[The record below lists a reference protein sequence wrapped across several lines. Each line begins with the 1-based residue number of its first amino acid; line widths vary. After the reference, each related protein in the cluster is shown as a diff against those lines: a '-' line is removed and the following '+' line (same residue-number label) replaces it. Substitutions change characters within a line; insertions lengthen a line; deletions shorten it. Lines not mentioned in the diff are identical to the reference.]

1 MRNLLIIVF
10 LLLSPS
16 VFADEKETSGFW
28 SKTDEFL
35 KKGANLI
42 SKKDKITGL
51 RSLNTT
57 SDKQAKKRG
66 IQSLNW
72 FVAEAKKQNAKVYK
86 SGEPEYE
93 RVKYILDRV
102 VQGSHYR
109 NEPNIRFEVI
119 NSKMV
124 NAYAFGGGNFLVFT
138 GLMNKATDDELAF
151 VIAHELAHNS
161 ASHNEE
167 KAHYMRMKD
176 VFGKK
181 PTNVQRTIFSNIMEQ
196 EADRIGIVYTALAGF
211 DPCASATYW
220 KKQFQGVEQYAFF
233 RTHPANP
240 QRASANSQM
249 CAVVKKHY
257 TRGQVNPNVEKI
269 LQCNELFCN
278 KSGKELKGG
287 KGGGV
292 VAVIEVLADTIQKNK
307 QAKEEQRKQEIEIAQ
322 ANKLLAQKRL
332 LTPPNINW
340 RDGWSLKYKGTI
352 NRHNQKSG
360 LNFGFTQNLSQG
372 IFYYNFNNKIE
383 QGNITFTGTNQH
395 GYWFNWNDKY
405 GQGNLQLREYTDG
418 SLKGIIYIDD
428 GTMLGKKLGE
438 FVGYK

>member
-1 MRNLLIIVF
+1 MKKFLISILFLF
-10 LLLSPS
+10 LLLGCKADGMNTIKNSLQKTDDYFKSLSEGTCDDCLLQKADNFFKEVNEGSRKSNQSQNTKTYDMGHGQKLTVDISKSTPS
-16 VFADEKETSGFW
+16 NSSSVVKVSEKKEVKEGKEELGFW
-28 SKTDEFL
+28 GKTDKFL
-35 KKGANLI
+35 KQGANLI

-86 SGEPEYE
+86 SGEPEYD

-109 NEPNIRFEVI
+109 NEPDIRFEVI

-167 KAHYMRMKD
+167 KEHYMRMKD

-220 KKQFQGVEQYAFF
+220 EKQKTNISSISYF
-233 RTHPANP
+233 RTHPSNP
-240 QRASANSQM
+240 QRAGANRKA
-249 CAVVKKHY
+249 CGIVKKYY
-257 TRGQVNPNVEKI
+257 TKGQVNPNVEKV
-269 LQCNELFCN
+269 LQCNELCCN

-287 KGGGV
+287 EGGGV
-292 VAVIEVLADTIQKNK
+292 VAVIEVLADTLIKNQK
-307 QAKEEQRKQEIEIAQ
+307 AKEAQRKQE
-322 ANKLLAQKRL
+322 
-332 LTPPNINW
+332 
-340 RDGWSLKYKGTI
+340 
-352 NRHNQKSG
+352 
-360 LNFGFTQNLSQG
+360 
-372 IFYYNFNNKIE
+372 
-383 QGNITFTGTNQH
+383 
-395 GYWFNWNDKY
+395 
-405 GQGNLQLREYTDG
+405 
-418 SLKGIIYIDD
+418 
-428 GTMLGKKLGE
+428 
-438 FVGYK
+438 